1 MEACVLTHG
10 VVGVVAAVQA
20 LVAVLMILSICLVY
34 DVPAM
39 CCDLCA

>member
-1 MEACVLTHG
+1 MLAPG
-10 VVGVVAAVQA
+10 AVGVVVAVQA
-20 LVAVLMILSICLVY
+20 LVAVLMILSICLGY